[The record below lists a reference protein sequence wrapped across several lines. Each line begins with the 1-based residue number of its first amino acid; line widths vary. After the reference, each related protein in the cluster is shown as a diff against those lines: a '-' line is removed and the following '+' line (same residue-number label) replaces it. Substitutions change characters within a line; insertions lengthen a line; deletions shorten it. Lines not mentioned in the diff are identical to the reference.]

1 MGASKNESLS
11 SVTLVP
17 SVEWPVYELMSGR
30 TLDSDGVAGFG
41 ANDFYA
47 QFAPAYMPNIAAP
60 TVVYQT
66 RFRFSPWSPGVGAWC
81 LPAGAVAGGV
91 TNANALWWSKD
102 GIPQTVGGHTPVRA
116 LRTYTQSTTTWWV
129 TYDLVGSDF
138 FWKLEASY
146 SGLAYDYYWTYAGA
160 PADPMESGHPP
171 SHALNA
177 DDHIH
182 FSSIRELISELHAD
196 TSIQFTTGVR
206 TVDNPTGF
214 VTVDGTAMNDVSQT
228 VITDMPNDDV
238 LTAMATTTTGALD
251 VAKTIF
257 DELDCTTAVANAV
270 GARELRTRP
279 EHLRG
284 LGKLRAA
291 MGRTGQ
297 IYTTQFSGTLAAAET
312 NRLGTLVDFEQKLTL
327 GRESYR
333 KQLLES
339 ILDQIVSLHLV
350 DMAWAQDYA
359 KAILYYITAQV
370 SADHDAMEL
379 SAQGSKANALWDLEL
394 YDYAWQPI
402 SVLNG
407 APLVS
412 KPMSK
417 NQRIA
422 AAVTNGA
429 SAGLQIGAAT
439 GNIAVGALVGVASIA
454 AQLWGMS

>member
-30 TLDSDGVAGFG
+30 KLDSDGVAGLG
-41 ANDFYA
+41 VNDFYA
-47 QFAPAYMPNIAAP
+47 QFSPTYMPNIAAP

-66 RFRFSPWSPGVGAWC
+66 RYRFAPWSAGVGAWL
-81 LPAGAVAGGV
+81 LPAEAVAGGV
-91 TNANALWWSKD
+91 TNVYDLWWSKD

-171 SHALNA
+171 SHTLNA

-196 TSIQFTTGVR
+196 ESIQYTT
-206 TVDNPTGF
+206 DF
-214 VTVDGTAMNDVSQT
+214 ITVDGTAMNDVSQT
-228 VITDMPNDDV
+228 VITDVPNGDV

-257 DELDCTTAVANAV
+257 DELDCTAAVANAV

-297 IYTTQFSGTLAAAET
+297 IYTTQFAASLAAAET
-312 NRLGTLVDFEQKLTL
+312 DRLGAMVDFEQKLHM

-333 KQLLES
+333 KQMLES

-359 KAILYYITAQV
+359 KVMLYYATAKIT
-370 SADHDAMEL
+370 ADHDAMEL
-379 SAQGSKANALWDLEL
+379 TIQGSKANALWDLEL
-394 YDYAWQPI
+394 YDYAWQAI

-407 APLVS
+407 APLVA
-412 KPMSK
+412 KPMTK

-429 SAGLQIGAAT
+429 SVGLQIGAAT
-439 GNIAVGALVGVASIA
+439 GNPIIGALVGVAAIA